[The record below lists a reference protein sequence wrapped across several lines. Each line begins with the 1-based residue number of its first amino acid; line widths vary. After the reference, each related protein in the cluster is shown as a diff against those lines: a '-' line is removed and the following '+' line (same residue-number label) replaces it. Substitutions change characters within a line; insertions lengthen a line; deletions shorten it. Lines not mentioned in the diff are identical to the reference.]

1 MYDTTIAAKLIGQ
14 LKAFLGRISPRF
26 RKPVARFIGD
36 MMYGIMAEKDVKLT
50 SIVRALK
57 EGITPKKV
65 EDRLSRM
72 LSSKDLERNLHDV
85 IAEEGARKVHRDTL
99 IILDPSD
106 VQKPYAKKME
116 YLAKVW
122 DGSKGGVGDNLGFW
136 GCMAVACEDAPVA
149 KRSGRLSAER
159 EPRSGR
165 KGPRGGRR
173 PIPLH
178 FRLWSAD
185 SPGFVS
191 ENEEVKAIVD
201 EITKHTKRR
210 GIFVYDRGGDNIEF
224 YRHSLDKG
232 LDFIVRLKERC
243 VRSWKRNVMCGELA
257 WQCRMLY
264 REVVAFDHHGTEKRV
279 TIEFGVVPVR
289 LPDIP
294 DRLLHMVVVRGFG
307 QKPMMLLTTL
317 AKTTTREAL
326 WQVVE
331 GYITRWRI
339 EDTIRHVK
347 QSYNLEDMRLFK
359 YAKIK
364 ALAAIVLAT
373 IYFSMA
379 WIGNSEKHDV
389 IARSVAR
396 MAFRIHDVP
405 EFHFYAIADG
415 ASDILKRGRRWRG
428 FDTEEAEKR
437 NEASLF
443 AFFGMNTG

>member
-1 MYDTTIAAKLIGQ
+1 M
-14 LKAFLGRISPRF
+14 
-26 RKPVARFIGD
+26 V
-36 MMYGIMAEKDVKLT
+36 EKDVKL
-50 SIVRALK
+50 SSVVRALK
-57 EGITPKKV
+57 EKTTPKKV

-72 LSSKDLERNLHDV
+72 LSADGLEAGLHRF
-85 IAEEGARKVHRDTL
+85 IASEGAKRVHRDTL

-122 DGSKGGVGDNLGFW
+122 DGSKGEVGDNLGFW
-136 GCMAVACEDAPVA
+136 GCMAVACE
-149 KRSGRLSAER
+149 S
-159 EPRSGR
+159 
-165 KGPRGGRR
+165 GGRR

-191 ENEEVKAIVD
+191 ENEEVKSIVD
-201 EITKHTKRR
+201 GITRHTKRR

-224 YRHSLDKG
+224 YRHFLGKG
-232 LDFIVRLKERC
+232 LDFIVRLKERY

-257 WQCRMLY
+257 WECRMRY
-264 REVVAFDHHGTEKRV
+264 REVVAFDHHGKERRV
-279 TIEFGVVPVR
+279 TVEFGVVPVR

-331 GYITRWRI
+331 GYITRWRV

-347 QSYNLEDMRLFK
+347 QSYGLEGMRLFK

-373 IYFSMA
+373 IYFSMT

-396 MAFRIHDVP
+396 MSFRIHDVP

-428 FDTEEAEKR
+428 FDPEEAEKR
-437 NEASLF
+437 DEASLF